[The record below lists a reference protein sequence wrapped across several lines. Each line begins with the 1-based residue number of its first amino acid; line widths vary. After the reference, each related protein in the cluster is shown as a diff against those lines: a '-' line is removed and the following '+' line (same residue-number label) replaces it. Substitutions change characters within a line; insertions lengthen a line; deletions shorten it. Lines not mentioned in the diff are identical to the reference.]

1 MMYLRPGNLG
11 KDFLV
16 KRKKESISEDGTP
29 YFEYVDMGVLIRGA
43 LADADT
49 NMNDR
54 KKHLWDQEQHSLTH
68 TIVCRGKPVAK
79 KGDLLICGDR
89 YFLILLADDTGDL
102 GVATIYYAEERNDLR

>member
-1 MMYLRPGNLG
+1 MMYLRPGNLE

-16 KRKKESISEDGTP
+16 KREKEGISNTGMP
-29 YFEYVDMGVLIRGA
+29 YSGYVDTGLLARGV

-49 NMNDR
+49 NINDR
-54 KKHLWDQEQHSLTH
+54 KKHLWDQKQHSLTH
-68 TIVCRGKPVAK
+68 TIVCRGRPVAK
-79 KGDLLICGDR
+79 KGDLLVYGDR